1 LSVQISFK
9 KQSLFGILF
18 LILLLL
24 AVEISME
31 VYEYITIPCGIFQNE
46 AFSNLSYFEI
56 KNICYDTNTVTH
68 GKAPLYH
75 LYPQQHKFTMNIN
88 SDGFRGPEI
97 HHNGDEKYR
106 IFVTGGS
113 TAFGLGSTSDRTTI
127 PGYLQNLFDIHHED
141 LNVEIINAGIQGA
154 NSYREVLLIK
164 EKLVGFNPHAIISY
178 TGANDRFKY
187 LKEIIFEEADDDWK
201 PDALK
206 LANYPWL
213 RTPFVINKIITQNS
227 VKQESN
233 PAEFVARNLDE
244 IPENDEAFR
253 KNWSQSCSFL
263 RDNGIK
269 SIVILQPTLTTKKF
283 PSLFEKELLRAAD
296 IHRQSIP
303 QNFSENLPLL
313 NEECDLTIDLSS
325 GIGGTLETTY
335 YDLGHM
341 NDLGNKIIA
350 SKIYEKILPTILNDI
365 DKIED

>member
-1 LSVQISFK
+1 MAS
-9 KQSLFGILF
+9 
-18 LILLLL
+18 
-24 AVEISME
+24 
-31 VYEYITIPCGIFQNE
+31 YEYITIPCELFQNE

-56 KNICYDTNTVTH
+56 KNICYDSNTLTH

-75 LYPQQHKFTMNIN
+75 IVPQQHKFTMNIN

-127 PGYLQNLFDIHHED
+127 PGYLQNLFDVHHED
-141 LNVEIINAGIQGA
+141 LNVEIINAGINGA
-154 NSYREVLLIK
+154 NSHREVLLIK

-213 RTPFVINKIITQNS
+213 RTPFVINKIITQDN
-227 VKQESN
+227 VNQDTGKQ
-233 PAEFVARNLDE
+233 PNLDE
-244 IPENDEAFR
+244 IPENVKAFK
-253 KNWSQSCSFL
+253 KNWLQSCSFL

-269 SIVILQPTLTTKKF
+269 SIIILQPVLVTKKS
-283 PSLFEKELLRAAD
+283 PSLFENESLLGDYPWRKAVLE
-296 IHRQSIP
+296 
-303 QNFSENLPLL
+303 NFSENLPLL
-313 NEECDLTIDLSS
+313 NEECDLTIDLRN
-325 GIGGTLETTY
+325 GMDDTLETTY
-335 YDLGHM
+335 YDTGHM
-341 NDLGNKIIA
+341 NDFGNGIIA
-350 SKIYEKILPTILNDI
+350 LKIYEKILPTILNDI
-365 DKIED
+365 DKIKD

>member
-1 LSVQISFK
+1 MSVQISFK

-24 AVEISME
+24 AVEISMAS
-31 VYEYITIPCGIFQNE
+31 YEYLTIPCGLFQNE

-56 KNICYDTNTVTH
+56 KNICYDTNTLAH
-68 GKAPLYH
+68 GKAPLYQIV
-75 LYPQQHKFTMNIN
+75 PQQHKFTMNIN

-113 TAFGLGSTSDRTTI
+113 TALGFGSTSDRTTI

-141 LNVEIINAGIQGA
+141 LNIEIINAGINGA
-154 NSYREVLLIK
+154 NSHREVLLIK
-164 EKLVGFNPHAIISY
+164 EKLVEFNPHTIISY
-178 TGANDRFKY
+178 TGANDRFRY
-187 LKEIIFEEADDDWK
+187 LQEIIFEEADDDWK

-206 LANYPWL
+206 FANYPWL
-213 RTPFVINKIITQNS
+213 RTPFVINKIITQDI
-227 VKQESN
+227 VKQDTGKQ
-233 PAEFVARNLDE
+233 PNLDE
-244 IPENDEAFR
+244 IAEAFR

-269 SIVILQPTLTTKKF
+269 SIVILQPILTTKEF
-283 PSLFEKELLRAAD
+283 PSLFEKELLLDHTKVETFITA
-296 IHRQSIP
+296 

-313 NEECDLTIDLSS
+313 NEECDLTIDLRN
-325 GIGGTLETTY
+325 GIGDTSETTY
-335 YDLGHM
+335 YDLLHM
-341 NDLGNKIIA
+341 NDLGNRIIA

>member
-1 LSVQISFK
+1 MSVQISFK

-56 KNICYDTNTVTH
+56 KNICYDSNTLTH

-75 LYPQQHKFTMNIN
+75 IVPQQHKFTMNIN

-113 TAFGLGSTSDRTTI
+113 TAFGFGSTSDRTTI

-141 LNVEIINAGIQGA
+141 LNVEIINAGILGA
-154 NSYREVLLIK
+154 NGYREVLLIK
-164 EKLVGFNPHAIISY
+164 EKLVEFNPHTIISY
-178 TGANDRFKY
+178 TGANDRHRY
-187 LKEIIFEEADDDWK
+187 VKEIIFEEADDDWR

-206 LANYPWL
+206 FANYPWL
-213 RTPFVINKIITQNS
+213 RTPFVINKIITQDI
-227 VKQESN
+227 VKQDTGKQ
-233 PAEFVARNLDE
+233 PNLDE
-244 IPENDEAFR
+244 IAEAFR

-269 SIVILQPTLTTKKF
+269 SIVILQPILTTKEF
-283 PSLFEKELLRAAD
+283 PSLFEKELLLDHTKVETFITA
-296 IHRQSIP
+296 

-313 NEECDLTIDLSS
+313 NEECDLTIDLRN
-325 GIGGTLETTY
+325 GIGDTSETTY
-335 YDLGHM
+335 YDLLHM
-341 NDLGNKIIA
+341 NDLGNRIIA

>member
-1 LSVQISFK
+1 MAS
-9 KQSLFGILF
+9 
-18 LILLLL
+18 
-24 AVEISME
+24 
-31 VYEYITIPCGIFQNE
+31 YEYITIPCELFQNE

-56 KNICYDTNTVTH
+56 KNICYDSNTLTH

-75 LYPQQHKFTMNIN
+75 IVPQQHKFTMNIN

-113 TAFGLGSTSDRTTI
+113 TAFGFGSTSDR
-127 PGYLQNLFDIHHED
+127 GYLQNLFDIHHED
-141 LNVEIINAGIQGA
+141 LNVEIINAGILGA
-154 NSYREVLLIK
+154 NGYREVLLIE
-164 EKLVGFNPHAIISY
+164 EKLVEFNPHTIISY
-178 TGANDRFKY
+178 TGANDRFRYVKQ
-187 LKEIIFEEADDDWK
+187 IIFEEADDDWK

-206 LANYPWL
+206 FANYPWL
-213 RTPFVINKIITQNS
+213 RTPFVINKIITQDI
-227 VKQESN
+227 VKQDTGKQ
-233 PAEFVARNLDE
+233 PNLDE
-244 IPENDEAFR
+244 IAEAFR

-269 SIVILQPTLTTKKF
+269 SIVILQPILTTKEF
-283 PSLFEKELLRAAD
+283 PSLFEKELLLDHTKVDEFITA
-296 IHRQSIP
+296 

-313 NEECDLTIDLSS
+313 NEECDLTIDLRN
-325 GIGGTLETTY
+325 GIGDTSETTY

>member
-1 LSVQISFK
+1 MSVQISFK

-56 KNICYDTNTVTH
+56 KNICYDSNTLTH

-75 LYPQQHKFTMNIN
+75 IVPQQHKFTMNIN

-141 LNVEIINAGIQGA
+141 LNVEIINAGILGA
-154 NSYREVLLIK
+154 NGYREVLLIE
-164 EKLVGFNPHAIISY
+164 EKLVEFNPHTIISY
-178 TGANDRFKY
+178 TGANDRFRY
-187 LKEIIFEEADDDWK
+187 VEQIIFEEADDDWK

-206 LANYPWL
+206 FANYPWL
-213 RTPFVINKIITQNS
+213 RTPFVINKIITQDI
-227 VKQESN
+227 VKQDTGKQ
-233 PAEFVARNLDE
+233 PNLDE
-244 IPENDEAFR
+244 IAEAFR

-269 SIVILQPTLTTKKF
+269 SIVILQPILTTKEF
-283 PSLFEKELLRAAD
+283 PSLFEKELLLDHTKVDEFITA
-296 IHRQSIP
+296 

-313 NEECDLTIDLSS
+313 NEECDLTIDLRN
-325 GIGGTLETTY
+325 GIGDTSETTY
-335 YDLGHM
+335 YDLLHM
-341 NDLGNKIIA
+341 NDLGNRITA
-350 SKIYEKILPTILNDI
+350 SKIYEKILPTILNDT

>member
-1 LSVQISFK
+1 MSVQISFK

-56 KNICYDTNTVTH
+56 KNICYDSNTLTH

-75 LYPQQHKFTMNIN
+75 IVPQQHKFTMNIN

-113 TAFGLGSTSDRTTI
+113 TAFGFGSTSDRTTI

-141 LNVEIINAGIQGA
+141 LNVEIINAGILGA
-154 NSYREVLLIK
+154 NGYREVLLIE
-164 EKLVGFNPHAIISY
+164 EKLVEFNPHTIISY
-178 TGANDRFKY
+178 TGANDRFRYVKQ
-187 LKEIIFEEADDDWK
+187 IIFEEADDDWK

-206 LANYPWL
+206 FANYPWL
-213 RTPFVINKIITQNS
+213 RTPFVINKIITQDS
-227 VKQESN
+227 VKQDTGKQ
-233 PAEFVARNLDE
+233 PNLDE
-244 IPENDEAFR
+244 IAEAFR

-269 SIVILQPTLTTKKF
+269 SIVILQPILTTKEF
-283 PSLFEKELLRAAD
+283 PSLFEKELLLDHTKVDEFITA
-296 IHRQSIP
+296 

-313 NEECDLTIDLSS
+313 NEECDLTIDLRN
-325 GIGGTLETTY
+325 GIGDTSETTY
-335 YDLGHM
+335 YDLLHM
-341 NDLGNKIIA
+341 NDLGNRIIA
-350 SKIYEKILPTILNDI
+350 SKIYEKILPTILNDT

>member
-1 LSVQISFK
+1 MSVQISFK
-9 KQSLFGILF
+9 RQSLFGILF

-24 AVEISME
+24 AVEISMAS
-31 VYEYITIPCGIFQNE
+31 YEYITIPCELFQNE

-97 HHNGDEKYR
+97 HHNDDEKYR

-206 LANYPWL
+206 FANYPWL
-213 RTPFVINKIITQNS
+213 RTPFVINKIITQDI
-227 VKQESN
+227 VKQDTGKQ
-233 PAEFVARNLDE
+233 PNLDE
-244 IPENDEAFR
+244 IAEAFR

-283 PSLFEKELLRAAD
+283 PSLFEKELLGAAD
-296 IHRQSIP
+296 IHRQSTP

-350 SKIYEKILPTILNDI
+350 SKIYEKILPTILNDT

>member
-1 LSVQISFK
+1 MSVQISFK

-56 KNICYDTNTVTH
+56 KNICYDTNTLAH
-68 GKAPLYH
+68 GKAPLYQIV
-75 LYPQQHKFTMNIN
+75 PQQHKFTMNIN

-113 TAFGLGSTSDRTTI
+113 TALGFGSTSDRTTI
-127 PGYLQNLFDIHHED
+127 PGYLQNLFDVHHED
-141 LNVEIINAGIQGA
+141 LNVEIINAGINGA
-154 NSYREVLLIK
+154 NSHREVLLIK
-164 EKLVGFNPHAIISY
+164 EKLVEFNPHMIISY
-178 TGANDRFKY
+178 TGANDRFRY
-187 LKEIIFEEADDDWK
+187 LQEIIFEEADDDWK

-206 LANYPWL
+206 FANYPWL
-213 RTPFVINKIITQNS
+213 RTPFVINKIITQDS
-227 VKQESN
+227 VKQDTGKQ
-233 PAEFVARNLDE
+233 PNLDE
-244 IPENDEAFR
+244 IVEVFR

-283 PSLFEKELLRAAD
+283 PSLFEKELLLD
-296 IHRQSIP
+296 HTKVETFITT

-313 NEECDLTIDLSS
+313 NEECDLTIDLRN
-325 GIGGTLETTY
+325 GIGDTSETTY
-335 YDLGHM
+335 YDLLHV
-341 NDLGNKIIA
+341 NDLGNRIIA
-350 SKIYEKILPTILNDI
+350 SEIYEKILPTILNDI